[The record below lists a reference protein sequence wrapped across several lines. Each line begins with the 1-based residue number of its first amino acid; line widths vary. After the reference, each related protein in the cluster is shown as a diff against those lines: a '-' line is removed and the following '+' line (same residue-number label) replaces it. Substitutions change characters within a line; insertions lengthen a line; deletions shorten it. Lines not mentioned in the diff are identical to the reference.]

1 MHNLLVRC
9 ASVKPPCRLLLTD
22 SHSLLM
28 QAVIGA
34 GAAGLVTARELRR
47 EGHSVT
53 VYEQSANV
61 GGIWDFHEECEDE
74 DLLGRNPKRRRVHS
88 SM

>member
-1 MHNLLVRC
+1 
-9 ASVKPPCRLLLTD
+9 
-22 SHSLLM
+22 M